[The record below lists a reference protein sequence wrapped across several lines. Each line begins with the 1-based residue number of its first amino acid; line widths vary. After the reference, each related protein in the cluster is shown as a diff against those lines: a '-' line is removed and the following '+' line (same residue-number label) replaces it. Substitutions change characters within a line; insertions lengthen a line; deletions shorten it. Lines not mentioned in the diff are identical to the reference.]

1 MTHRLVI
8 GRAIAAGLL
17 AVSAALGAA
26 SAQASLPNGATISSI
41 AISGVD
47 TAGFPR
53 VVSYVSILSDGGLP
67 ASGVSGADLKVLE
80 DGIEV
85 PAADVEAQGDTSQPI
100 GISFAIDTATS
111 PDELNAIKAVVRA
124 MINGFSARD
133 QGAIIGF
140 GGTAQVAQA
149 ATGNAQA
156 LLSALDGLKAGG
168 TFTAMNDGA
177 QAAAREAAA
186 FTASSA
192 RRAVALFTDSGDT
205 SGTTSAAAIL
215 AAQNAKTPVYAFG
228 YGARN
233 KPDLAE
239 LGQKTGG
246 AAYVSAA
253 ADGVS
258 SYLQSLSLTLR
269 QGYRVSFRSSVK
281 ADGAPHAFVIA
292 ARAGTARAESK
303 FVATP
308 GKVSV
313 NILGLNDGRVVS
325 TRIGLSTQASAPA
338 PIVSVEYLLDGVSI
352 GRSTS
357 SPFIVDWDASQAA
370 VGSRRLTARVMDAA
384 GNEGSAIVN
393 VVVPA
398 PLGVSVNVT
407 SDAPAGQ
414 PLRAGAEVR
423 ASIALTSPV
432 ALRRVDTLV
441 DNKLVSSVEGQTP
454 AMIVIKTADMTAG
467 AHRVTVKATDELGRA
482 ADAAAEFQIAPPLI
496 PPINL
501 ATVLGPLLSILAILA
516 SVWVI
521 GQIFASWRRG
531 MARTVALDVANTGNV
546 PSRFGLRVIDSRK
559 SSQISILMNNQ
570 PLALQDLGALL
581 DGEENAAAMAVAR
594 SRPAPALRRAGVGA
608 GASMAARAG
617 TAGAGAAGASAEAQT
632 DAEGAKVTIEKPN
645 LSGLGEK
652 KAKVFEAVGV
662 GVTITNTISDIL
674 LGMSAILPEAIA
686 RPLTNAG
693 NSMRQ
698 ATFAAQRVDDA
709 QAKIDKVAGEASA
722 YKEQVDAAKKAGA
735 EAAKQ
740 ATELKGKAGAAVQT
754 ARGTGGGAVAMATAG
769 APTSSAAMAVPDE
782 PPAPPPKPARPQDF
796 WVLTPQIAP
805 GDALTLT
812 LRAQPNRAALAAP
825 YALTLESR
833 PIELDAQGIDTTY
846 DNISIVLGARSAAHF
861 WLPWILA
868 ALIALAVV
876 GLSLFLLNWA
886 GLIRL

>member
-1 MTHRLVI
+1 MTHRLVL

-17 AVSAALGAA
+17 AASAALGAA
-26 SAQASLPNGATISSI
+26 SAQASLPNGASISSI

-80 DGIEV
+80 DGNEV

-100 GISFAIDTATS
+100 GIAFAIDTATS

-133 QGAIIGF
+133 QGAVIGF
-140 GGTAQVAQA
+140 GGTALVAQA

-156 LLSALDGLKAGG
+156 LLTALDGLKAGG

-292 ARAGTARAESK
+292 ARTGTARAESK

-313 NILGLNDGRVVS
+313 NILGLSDGRVVS
-325 TRIGLSTQASAPA
+325 TRVGLSTQASAPA

-352 GRSTS
+352 GRSTT

-370 VGSRRLTARVMDAA
+370 VGSRRLSARVVDAA
-384 GNEGSAIVN
+384 GNEGSALIN
-393 VVVPA
+393 VIVPA
-398 PLGVSVNVT
+398 PLAVSVNVA
-407 SDAPAGQ
+407 SDTPAGQ

-423 ASIALTSPV
+423 ASILLTAPV
-432 ALRRVDTLV
+432 TLRRVDTLV

-454 AMIVIKTADMTAG
+454 AMIVIKTADMAAG

-501 ATVLGPLLSILAILA
+501 AVVLGPLLSILSVLA
-516 SVWVI
+516 SLWVI
-521 GQIFASWRRG
+521 NQIFASWRRG
-531 MARTVALDVANTGNV
+531 MARTVALDVANTGNI

-581 DGEENAAAMAVAR
+581 DGEENAAAAAVAR
-594 SRPAPALRRAGVGA
+594 SRPAPAMRRAGVGA
-608 GASMAARAG
+608 GAAM
-617 TAGAGAAGASAEAQT
+617 TAGAGAAGAGAAGAPAGAEAQT
-632 DAEGAKVTIEKPN
+632 EAEGEKVAIEKPN
-645 LSGLGEK
+645 LKGLGAK
-652 KAKVFEAVGV
+652 KDKVFEAVGV

-674 LGMSAILPEAIA
+674 MGISAILPEAIA
-686 RPLTNAG
+686 RPLNSAG

-709 QAKIDKVAGEASA
+709 QSKIDKVAGEASA
-722 YKEQVDAAKKAGA
+722 YKEQAEAAKKAGA

-740 ATELKGKAGAAVQT
+740 AAEMKGKAGAAVKQ
-754 ARGTGGGAVAMATAG
+754 ARGAGGATMAMATAA
-769 APTSSAAMAVPDE
+769 APSTTMTVVDE
-782 PPAPPPKPARPQDF
+782 PPPPPPKPARPQDF

-833 PIELDAQGIDTTY
+833 PIELDAQGIPSTC

-876 GLSLFLLNWA
+876 GLSLLLLNWA

>member
-1 MTHRLVI
+1 MTQRLVL

-26 SAQASLPNGATISSI
+26 SARASLPNGATIAAI

-67 ASGVSGADLKVLE
+67 ASGISGADLKVLE
-80 DGIEV
+80 DGNEV

-100 GISFAIDTATS
+100 GIAFAIDTATT
-111 PDELNAIKAVVRA
+111 PAELNAIKAVVRA
-124 MINGFSARD
+124 MINAFSARD
-133 QGAIIGF
+133 QGAVIAF

-156 LLSALDGLKAGG
+156 LLTALDGLKAGG

-186 FTASSA
+186 FTAPSA

-205 SGTTSAAAIL
+205 SGTTSAGAIL
-215 AAQNAKTPVYAFG
+215 AAQDAKTPVYAFG
-228 YGARN
+228 YGARA

-246 AAYVSAA
+246 AAYVSTAA
-253 ADGVS
+253 EGVS

-281 ADGAPHAFVIA
+281 ADGAPHTFVIA
-292 ARAGTARAESK
+292 ARTGTARAESQ

-308 GKVSV
+308 GRVSV

-352 GRSTS
+352 GRSTA

-370 VGSRRLTARVMDAA
+370 VGSRRLTARVVDAA
-384 GNEGSAIVN
+384 GNEGSAVIN

-398 PLGVSVNVT
+398 PLAVAVILT

-414 PLRAGAEVR
+414 PLRAGGEVR

-454 AMIVIKTADMTAG
+454 AMIVIKTADMAAG

-501 ATVLGPLLSILAILA
+501 AVVLGPLLSILAILA
-516 SVWVI
+516 SLWVI
-521 GQIFASWRRG
+521 NQIFASWRRG
-531 MARTVALDVANTGNV
+531 MARTVALDVANTGNI
-546 PSRFGLRVIDSRK
+546 PARFGLRVIDSRK
-559 SSQISILMNNQ
+559 SSHISILMNDQ

-581 DGEENAAAMAVAR
+581 DGEEKAVAAAVAR
-594 SRPAPALRRAGVGA
+594 SRPAPAMRRAGVGA
-608 GASMAARAG
+608 GASM
-617 TAGAGAAGASAEAQT
+617 TAGAGAAGAGTEVEAQSE
-632 DAEGAKVTIEKPN
+632 AQGAKITIEKPN
-645 LSGLGEK
+645 LKGLGEK
-652 KAKVFEAVGV
+652 KDKVFEAVGV

-674 LGMSAILPEAIA
+674 LGLSAIMPEAIA

-735 EAAKQ
+735 EAVKQ
-740 ATELKGKAGAAVQT
+740 AAEVKGKVGSAVKQT
-754 ARGTGGGAVAMATAG
+754 AAGGTVATATVGGPASGRAIAVA
-769 APTSSAAMAVPDE
+769 E
-782 PPAPPPKPARPQDF
+782 ELPPPPPKPARPQDF

-805 GDALTLT
+805 GDALTLS

-833 PIELDAQGIDTTY
+833 PVELEAQSIPTTY
-846 DNISIVLGARSAAHF
+846 DNISILLGARSAVHF

-868 ALIALAVV
+868 ALIAIGVV

>member
-156 LLSALDGLKAGG
+156 
-168 TFTAMNDGA
+168 
-177 QAAAREAAA
+177 
-186 FTASSA
+186 
-192 RRAVALFTDSGDT
+192 AVALFTDSGDT

-370 VGSRRLTARVMDAA
+370 VGSRRLTARVVDAA

-432 ALRRVDTLV
+432 ALRRV
-441 DNKLVSSVEGQTP
+441 
-454 AMIVIKTADMTAG
+454 
-467 AHRVTVKATDELGRA
+467 RVTV
-482 ADAAAEFQIAPPLI
+482 I
-496 PPINL
+496 
-501 ATVLGPLLSILAILA
+501 
-516 SVWVI
+516 
-521 GQIFASWRRG
+521 
-531 MARTVALDVANTGNV
+531 
-546 PSRFGLRVIDSRK
+546 
-559 SSQISILMNNQ
+559 
-570 PLALQDLGALL
+570 
-581 DGEENAAAMAVAR
+581 
-594 SRPAPALRRAGVGA
+594 
-608 GASMAARAG
+608 
-617 TAGAGAAGASAEAQT
+617 
-632 DAEGAKVTIEKPN
+632 
-645 LSGLGEK
+645 
-652 KAKVFEAVGV
+652 
-662 GVTITNTISDIL
+662 
-674 LGMSAILPEAIA
+674 
-686 RPLTNAG
+686 
-693 NSMRQ
+693 
-698 ATFAAQRVDDA
+698 
-709 QAKIDKVAGEASA
+709 
-722 YKEQVDAAKKAGA
+722 
-735 EAAKQ
+735 
-740 ATELKGKAGAAVQT
+740 
-754 ARGTGGGAVAMATAG
+754 GGAN
-769 APTSSAAMAVPDE
+769 
-782 PPAPPPKPARPQDF
+782 ARDDRDQDGRHDG
-796 WVLTPQIAP
+796 WRASRDRQ
-805 GDALTLT
+805 GD
-812 LRAQPNRAALAAP
+812 
-825 YALTLESR
+825 
-833 PIELDAQGIDTTY
+833 G
-846 DNISIVLGARSAAHF
+846 
-861 WLPWILA
+861 
-868 ALIALAVV
+868 
-876 GLSLFLLNWA
+876 
-886 GLIRL
+886 

>member
-1 MTHRLVI
+1 MIHRLVL

-17 AVSAALGAA
+17 AASAALGAA
-26 SAQASLPNGATISSI
+26 SAQAGLPNGATISSI

-100 GISFAIDTATS
+100 GIAFAIDTATT

-124 MINGFSARD
+124 MINGFSTRD
-133 QGAIIGF
+133 QGALIGF
-140 GGTAQVAQA
+140 GGTAQVAQS

-205 SGTTSAAAIL
+205 SGTASAAAIL

-269 QGYRVSFRSSVK
+269 QGYRISFRSSVK

-292 ARAGTARAESK
+292 ARTGTARAESK

-325 TRIGLSTQASAPA
+325 TRVGLSTQASAPA
-338 PIVSVEYLLDGVSI
+338 PIVSVEYLLDGVLI

-384 GNEGSAIVN
+384 GNEGSAIIN

-398 PLGVSVNVT
+398 PLAVSVVVT
-407 SDAPAGQ
+407 SDTPAGQ

-454 AMIVIKTADMTAG
+454 AMIVIKTADMAAG
-467 AHRVTVKATDELGRA
+467 AHRVSVKATDELGRA

-496 PPINL
+496 PQINL
-501 ATVLGPLLSILAILA
+501 ATVLGPLLSILSILA
-516 SVWVI
+516 SLWVI
-521 GQIFASWRRG
+521 SQIFASWRRG
-531 MARTVALDVANTGNV
+531 MARTVALDVANTGNI
-546 PSRFGLRVIDSRK
+546 PARFGLRVIDTRK

-581 DGEENAAAMAVAR
+581 DGEEKAAAAAVAR
-594 SRPAPALRRAGVGA
+594 SRPAPVARRAGVGA
-608 GASMAARAG
+608 GASM
-617 TAGAGAAGASAEAQT
+617 TAGAGAASAPAEAEAQT
-632 DAEGAKVTIEKPN
+632 DAQGAQVTIEKPS
-645 LSGLGEK
+645 LKGLGAK
-652 KAKVFEAVGV
+652 KDKVFEAVGV
-662 GVTITNTISDIL
+662 GVSITNTISDIL
-674 LGMSAILPEAIA
+674 MGISAILPEAIA
-686 RPLTNAG
+686 RPLHNAG

-709 QAKIDKVAGEASA
+709 QAKIDKVAGEAGA
-722 YKEQVDAAKKAGA
+722 FKAQADAAKKAGA

-740 ATELKGKAGAAVQT
+740 ATELKGKAGAAVKQ
-754 ARGTGGGAVAMATAG
+754 AKGAGGGMVAMATAG
-769 APTSSAAMAVPDE
+769 TPTTSTAMAVVEE
-782 PPAPPPKPARPQDF
+782 PPPPPPKQARPQDF

-833 PIELDAQGIDTTY
+833 PIELDAQSIPTTF
-846 DNISIVLGARSAAHF
+846 DNISIPLGARSAAHF
-861 WLPWILA
+861 WLPWMLA
-868 ALIALAVV
+868 GLIAISVV

>member
-1 MTHRLVI
+1 MTHRLVP
-8 GRAIAAGLL
+8 GRAIAAALL
-17 AVSAALGAA
+17 AVSAGLGAV
-26 SAQASLPNGATISSI
+26 SARASLPSGATISSI
-41 AISGVD
+41 VISGVD

-67 ASGVSGADLKVLE
+67 ASGVTGADLKVLE
-80 DGIEV
+80 DGNEV
-85 PAADVEAQGDTSQPI
+85 TAADVEAQGDTSQPI
-100 GISFAIDTATS
+100 GIAFAIDTATT

-133 QGAIIGF
+133 QGAVIGF
-140 GGTAQVAQA
+140 GGTTQIAQA

-186 FTASSA
+186 FTAPSA

-253 ADGVS
+253 AEGVS

-292 ARAGTARAESK
+292 ARTGSAQAESK

-308 GKVSV
+308 GKVAV

-325 TRIGLSTQASAPA
+325 TRVGLSAQASAPA
-338 PIVSVEYLLDGVSI
+338 PIVSVEYLLDGVAI
-352 GRSTS
+352 GRSTT

-370 VGSRRLTARVMDAA
+370 VGSRRLTARVVDAA
-384 GNEGSAIVN
+384 GNEGSAIIN

-398 PLGVSVNVT
+398 ALGVAVSVT
-407 SDAPAGQ
+407 SDTPAGQ
-414 PLRAGAEVR
+414 PLRAGGDLR
-423 ASIALTSPV
+423 AVIVLTSPV

-454 AMIVIKTADMTAG
+454 AMIVIKTADMAAG
-467 AHRVTVKATDELGRA
+467 AHRVTVKATDELGRV

-501 ATVLGPLLSILAILA
+501 AVVLGPLLSILASLA
-516 SVWVI
+516 SLWVI
-521 GQIFASWRRG
+521 SQIFASWRRG
-531 MARTVALDVANTGNV
+531 MARTVALDVANTGNI
-546 PSRFGLRVIDSRK
+546 PARFGLRVIDSRK

-581 DGEENAAAMAVAR
+581 DGEERAAAAAVAR
-594 SRPAPALRRAGVGA
+594 SRPVPVTRRAGVGA
-608 GASMAARAG
+608 SASMA
-617 TAGAGAAGASAEAQT
+617 AGAGAAGAPAVAEAQT
-632 DAEGAKVTIEKPN
+632 DAEGAKVAIEKPN
-645 LSGLGEK
+645 LKGLGEK

-674 LGMSAILPEAIA
+674 LGLSAILPEAIA

-722 YKEQVDAAKKAGA
+722 YKEQVDAAKKAGS

-740 ATELKGKAGAAVQT
+740 AAEMKGKVGSAVKQSAAG
-754 ARGTGGGAVAMATAG
+754 GTVAMAIAG
-769 APTSSAAMAVPDE
+769 PPTSSRAVGVAEE
-782 PPAPPPKPARPQDF
+782 PPPPPPKPARPQDF
-796 WVLTPQIAP
+796 WVLTPPIAP

-833 PIELDAQGIDTTY
+833 PIELDAQNIPTTC
-846 DNISIVLGARSAAHF
+846 DNISILLGARSAAHF
-861 WLPWILA
+861 WLPWILT
-868 ALIALAVV
+868 ALIAIAVV

>member
-1 MTHRLVI
+1 VTHRLVF
-8 GRAIAAGLL
+8 GRAVAAGLL

-26 SAQASLPNGATISSI
+26 TAQAGPPSGPSISSI
-41 AISGVD
+41 VISGVD

-53 VVSYVSILSDGGLP
+53 VTSYVSILGDGGLP
-67 ASGVSGADLKVLE
+67 ASGVSGADLKVFE

-100 GISFAIDTATS
+100 GIAFAIDTATTA
-111 PDELNAIKAVVRA
+111 DELTAIKAVVRA
-124 MINGFSARD
+124 MINTFSAKD
-133 QGAIIGF
+133 QGAVIGF

-156 LLSALDGLKAGG
+156 VLTALDGVKAGG

-186 FTASSA
+186 FTAPAA

-205 SGTTSAAAIL
+205 SGTASGAAIL

-258 SYLQSLSLTLR
+258 GYLQSLSLTLR

-292 ARAGTARAESK
+292 ARTGTARAESK

-308 GKVSV
+308 GKVAV

-325 TRIGLSTQASAPA
+325 TRVGLSAQASAPA
-338 PIVSVEYLLDGVSI
+338 PIISVEYLLDGVSI
-352 GRSTS
+352 GRSTT

-370 VGSRRLTARVMDAA
+370 VGSRRLSARVIDAA
-384 GNEGSAIVN
+384 GNEGSAIIN

-398 PLGVSVNVT
+398 PLAVAVSVT

-414 PLRAGAEVR
+414 PLRAGGEVR

-454 AMIVIKTADMTAG
+454 AMIVIKTADMAAG

-482 ADAAAEFQIAPPLI
+482 ADAAAEFQIAPPII

-501 ATVLGPLLSILAILA
+501 AVVIGPLLSILAVVA
-516 SVWVI
+516 SLWMI
-521 GQIFASWRRG
+521 RQIFASWRRG
-531 MARTVALDVANTGNV
+531 MARTVALDVANTGNA
-546 PSRFGLRVIDSRK
+546 PARFGLRVIDSRK

-570 PLALQDLGALL
+570 LLALQDVGALL
-581 DGEENAAAMAVAR
+581 DGEERTAAAAIAR
-594 SRPAPALRRAGVGA
+594 SRPAPAMRRAGASA
-608 GASMAARAG
+608 GVSMR
-617 TAGAGAAGASAEAQT
+617 AGAGAAGAPAEAEAAA
-632 DAEGAKVTIEKPN
+632 DAEGAKITIDKPS
-645 LSGLGEK
+645 LKGLGEK
-652 KAKVFEAVGV
+652 KDKVFEAVGV

-674 LGMSAILPEAIA
+674 IGMSAILPEAIA

-709 QAKIDKVAGEASA
+709 QAKIDKVAGEAGA
-722 YKEQVDAAKKAGA
+722 YKEQAEAAKKAAA

-740 ATELKGKAGAAVQT
+740 AAEMKGKAGAALKQ
-754 ARGTGGGAVAMATAG
+754 AKADGGGVATATASAPATGRAVAVA
-769 APTSSAAMAVPDE
+769 DE
-782 PPAPPPKPARPQDF
+782 PLAPPQKPARPEDF

-833 PIELDAQGIDTTY
+833 PIELDAQGVPTTY
-846 DNISIVLGARSAAHF
+846 DNISIVLGARSAIHF
-861 WLPWILA
+861 WLPWLSA
-868 ALIALAVV
+868 GVIALAVV

-886 GLIRL
+886 GLIRF